1 MPTISN
7 LPPVT
12 TASNTLVFPVLDV
25 SVQPGTTSKI
35 TLAQITD
42 YIAANGV
49 GDSNGYTGSRGDPGL
64 GFTGSTGFTG
74 SQGIQG
80 FTGSAGALGTKGF
93 TGSVGFTGSQGVGFT
108 GSASNIP
115 GFIGSQ
121 GYTGSK
127 GDTGMGFII
136 AKIYPS
142 VAALQADTAP
152 TSIVAGQ
159 FALVDTANADDP
171 DNSRLYLWNG
181 SAYSYVTDLSGSQGI
196 TGPQGAIGYTGSQG
210 DVGFIGS
217 VGYTGSNGA
226 TGFTGSTGYT
236 GSQGDV
242 GFIGSQGYYG
252 SQGYTGSA
260 GISNSVSKV
269 GQFSFN
275 TTGTVT
281 ITGIGFTPKK
291 LELLAFVPGTG
302 VNQSNAVIDSSGA
315 CLCQTVMITTSTV
328 YTASMTDSAVYLID
342 SGLVPTADA
351 SFSEYTTDGFTVEVN
366 VATVI
371 ANVRYVASS

>member
-217 VGYTGSNGA
+217 
-226 TGFTGSTGYT
+226 
-236 GSQGDV
+236 
-242 GFIGSQGYYG
+242 QGYYG